1 MEKKKERGC
10 FTCNKCMRSMR
21 RTWSTL
27 YSQKAAP
34 WGGNYKKKQH
44 LATFTGSGTWSRAIN
59 KVMCLEKKK
68 KHFFKRLST
77 SQIYPPG
84 LHLLLSDQKSQPGRP
99 LLHTQRRA
107 IKTGC
112 VRFVLR
118 VSVCTNTQIVCG
130 CASVFIQVVV
140 TSFISERLLTYLK
153 YVYVVF

>member
-1 MEKKKERGC
+1 MEKKKARGC
-10 FTCNKCMRSMR
+10 FTCNKCMRSMW

-59 KVMCLEKKK
+59 KVMWQEKKE
-68 KHFFKRLST
+68 HFFKRLST
-77 SQIYPPG
+77 S
-84 LHLLLSDQKSQPGRP
+84 LLSPKYILWACIYYFQTKSHG
-99 LLHTQRRA
+99 LHTQRWA

-112 VRFVLR
+112 VSFVLH

-130 CASVFIQVVV
+130 CATVFIQVVV
-140 TSFISERLLTYLK
+140 TSFMSERLLTYLN